1 MFLFFEQWVGNAQDE
16 DGINE
21 VEKEFWNCRR
31 DICERWSPSKV

>member
-21 VEKEFWNCRR
+21 VEKEF
-31 DICERWSPSKV
+31 